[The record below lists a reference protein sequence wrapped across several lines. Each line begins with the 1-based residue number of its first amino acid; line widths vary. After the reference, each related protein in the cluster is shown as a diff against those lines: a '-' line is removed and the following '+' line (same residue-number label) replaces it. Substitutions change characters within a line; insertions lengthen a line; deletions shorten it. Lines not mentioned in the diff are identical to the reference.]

1 MDDMLS
7 AAYRVIAVALAIAAL
22 SGVATRAA
30 SAQAQIDVY
39 DLADYR
45 LTPEVFK
52 QFAEANR
59 LIGDIVGRDPAFRYA
74 PLFTKEIALSG
85 DAPTAASGLVAR
97 LENHA
102 GLTAALDTAQ
112 ISAREYA
119 KFMIALVGA
128 HMAHGFLESG
138 VLKRVPE
145 GAPTINV
152 EFVKSREAE
161 VTAALAEIGIR
172 D

>member
-1 MDDMLS
+1 MDGMS
-7 AAYRVIAVALAIAAL
+7 PAAHRLIAWTFAIAVLHGI
-22 SGVATRAA
+22 ATRPAH
-30 SAQAQIDVY
+30 AQAQIDVY

-45 LTPEVFK
+45 LTADVFK
-52 QFAEANR
+52 QFGEASQ
-59 LIGDIVGRDPAFRYA
+59 LIGEIVRRDPAFRYA

-97 LENHA
+97 LENHP
-102 GLTAALDTAQ
+102 GLKGALDTAN

-128 HMAHGFLESG
+128 HLANGFLESG
-138 VLKRVPE
+138 VLKRVPA

-152 EFVKSREAE
+152 AFVKSREAE

>member
-1 MDDMLS
+1 MLS
-7 AAYRVIAVALAIAAL
+7 AAHRLIAVAIAIAAL
-22 SGVATRAA
+22 GGIAMRAA
-30 SAQAQIDVY
+30 SAQPQIDVY

-59 LIGDIVGRDPAFRYA
+59 LIGDIVRRDPAFRYA

-85 DAPTAASGLVAR
+85 DAPTAAAGLVAR

-102 GLTAALDTAQ
+102 GLKAALDTVN
-112 ISAREYA
+112 ISAREYT

-128 HMAHGFLESG
+128 HLAHGFLESG

-152 EFVKSREAE
+152 EFVKSRETE
-161 VTAALAEIGIR
+161 VTAALGEIGIR